1 MCIFPY
7 KIVEVLEPIF
17 HRILP
22 SHFRKE
28 NNEVCR
34 RQQITWARSYW
45 KWGRSKAEVVA
56 PISSNTSFPLQMLS
70 RSNPTGFTN
79 MIVHYSTLQD
89 RMWRSWL
96 PLLHPEKMRNSGW
109 LVMRGVTRW
118 LQKWKNQKWKQR
130 VSLQPVTIDA
140 RCWVVAIDSI
150 IKGNANFI

>member
-28 NNEVCR
+28 NNELCR
-34 RQQITWARSYW
+34 RQITWARSYW

-96 PLLHPEKMRNSGW
+96 PLLHPEKMRNSDEGCHQ
-109 LVMRGVTRW
+109 VAAEMEEPEVEAKSVTPACDDRC
-118 LQKWKNQKWKQR
+118 
-130 VSLQPVTIDA
+130 SLLGGCYWQHH
-140 RCWVVAIDSI
+140 
-150 IKGNANFI
+150 